1 MSYNFNIK
9 GTTKNYDVLLDTTQE
24 YGYFEHHR
32 YGDEQGGGLWFEG
45 KELVDSDG
53 TFSVPLEVVKFLRE
67 QDFVVDED
75 FI

>member
-1 MSYNFNIK
+1 MSYTFNIK

-45 KELVDSDG
+45 KTLVDADG
-53 TFSVPLEVVKFLRE
+53 TFSVPLEIVKFLRE
-67 QDFVVDED
+67 QGFVVDED